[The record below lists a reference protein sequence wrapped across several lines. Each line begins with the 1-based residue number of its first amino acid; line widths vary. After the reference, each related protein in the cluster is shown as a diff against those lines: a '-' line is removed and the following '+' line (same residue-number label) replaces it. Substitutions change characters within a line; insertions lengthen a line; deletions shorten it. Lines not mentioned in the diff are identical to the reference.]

1 MGAGGLQDDLR
12 QEPPLRRLRG
22 GDRQVFESA
31 GKVELVRVVT
41 SMGRSKGFCYVDF
54 RKTKSVKN
62 ALELCAAGK
71 TVLKGR
77 NLRVDFDSNKPR
89 AGFHYRTDA
98 YDSGYASGKKEKVSE
113 AA

>member
-1 MGAGGLQDDLR
+1 MGSEA
-12 QEPPLRRLRG
+12 EIAK
-22 GDRQVFESA
+22 VFESA

-54 RKTKSVKN
+54 KKPKSVKN

-77 NLRVDFDSNKPR
+77 NLRVDFDTNKPR
-89 AGFHYRTDA
+89 AGFHYRGDA
-98 YDSGYASGKKEKVSE
+98 YESGYPRGRKRRRPRRLESSLPDFLVAP
-113 AA
+113 